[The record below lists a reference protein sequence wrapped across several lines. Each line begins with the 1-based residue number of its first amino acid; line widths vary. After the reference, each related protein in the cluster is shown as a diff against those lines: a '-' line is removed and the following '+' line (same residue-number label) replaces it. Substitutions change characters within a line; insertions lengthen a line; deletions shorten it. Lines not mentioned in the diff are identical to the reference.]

1 MKSKLQKTDEDGS
14 LNCLRREYGWGRG
27 IGQNNNKFPKLRNT
41 IKNVCRCSSIGMAR
55 LTEDIQSS

>member
-41 IKNVCRCSSIGMAR
+41 IKMYADVV
-55 LTEDIQSS
+55 L